1 MKTVRA
7 HVFETNSSSA
17 HSITFSSQFPGNQTD
32 GKLLV
37 TGDGDFGW
45 GYEELATPTE
55 KMNYALIAYAYIC
68 SGEEECEQVLSEIKR
83 VFATYGVEVIFEGEY
98 DGKQQVIRFEVDDW
112 DVDGVPSAHTNG
124 YIDHQSTPNESDDCE
139 RLAKMFRDDPDE
151 LYGFVYGDASIIID
165 NDNN

>member
-1 MKTVRA
+1 MKTLRA
-7 HVFETNSSSA
+7 YVFETNSSSA

-83 VFATYGVEVIFEGEY
+83 GFATYGVEVIFEGEY
-98 DGKQQVIRFEVDDW
+98 YGKQQARQVGGETLSGSHWFCHPCEGHPHGPLLRPLARPDAQTPPVAGLGIL
-112 DVDGVPSAHTNG
+112 SILG
-124 YIDHQSTPNESDDCE
+124 YIICIN
-139 RLAKMFRDDPDE
+139 R
-151 LYGFVYGDASIIID
+151 I
-165 NDNN
+165 